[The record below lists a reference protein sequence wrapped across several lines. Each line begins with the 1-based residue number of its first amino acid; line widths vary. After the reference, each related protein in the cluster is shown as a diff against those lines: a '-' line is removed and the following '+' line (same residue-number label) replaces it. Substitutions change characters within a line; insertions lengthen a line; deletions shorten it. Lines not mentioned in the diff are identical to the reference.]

1 MQIRDLKLKKKIGVT
16 TQRKMGKKLMLVM
29 VVMITTTMKLMMMF
43 TNQKKING
51 IWNLSKIHE
60 FRMLISTVNFLLM
73 VFKIVDHAAE
83 LH

>member
-1 MQIRDLKLKKKIGVT
+1 
-16 TQRKMGKKLMLVM
+16 MGKKLM
-29 VVMITTTMKLMMMF
+29 VVMITTTMVMMF
-43 TNQKKING
+43 TNQKKVNG

-60 FRMLISTVNFLLM
+60 FRMLISTVDFLLM

>member
-1 MQIRDLKLKKKIGVT
+1 
-16 TQRKMGKKLMLVM
+16 MGKKLMLVM
-29 VVMITTTMKLMMMF
+29 VVMITTTLKMMMMF
-43 TNQKKING
+43 TNQKKVNG

-73 VFKIVDHAAE
+73 VFKIMDHAAE